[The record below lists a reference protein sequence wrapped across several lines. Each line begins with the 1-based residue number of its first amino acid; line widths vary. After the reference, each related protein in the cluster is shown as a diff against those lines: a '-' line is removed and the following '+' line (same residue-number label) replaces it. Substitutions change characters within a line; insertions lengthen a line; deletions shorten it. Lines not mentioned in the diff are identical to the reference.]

1 MPEIVRKM
9 GVIIAGEF
17 YDAAP
22 DFVLTMET
30 KGIPAALMAAQAL
43 GVPLV
48 IARRSSKVYE
58 GSAVNINYVSGS
70 SAHIETM
77 SLSRRAVR
85 EGQRALIV
93 DDFLK
98 AGGTARGM
106 IELMGEF
113 NVEVVGMAF
122 VMAKAQ
128 PASKL
133 IQGERALMVMDL
145 EGEDKSVTF
154 LYPSDWILL
163 SRENIDTMID
173 AAATVEE
180 VAELAQTARTQ
191 IEQLGIIV
199 LMAATGANNINFQ
212 HQNAGVALSGDD
224 LMNLSSSLQS
234 NISSAIGGVS
244 FYDPELMAIG
254 GTDAMLLQYV
264 YTMAGI
270 DFTGMQVYMPVGTEL
285 AICTLTSSAED
296 ISAGAEAVGIIMG
309 SLELQ

>member
-1 MPEIVRKM
+1 MTKKLLSLLVAFALLAMPC
-9 GVIIAGEF
+9 
-17 YDAAP
+17 
-22 DFVLTMET
+22 LTLAEEYQT
-30 KGIPAALMAAQAL
+30 
-43 GVPLV
+43 
-48 IARRSSKVYE
+48 
-58 GSAVNINYVSGS
+58 YVS
-70 SAHIETM
+70 
-77 SLSRRAVR
+77 
-85 EGQRALIV
+85 
-93 DDFLK
+93 
-98 AGGTARGM
+98 
-106 IELMGEF
+106 
-113 NVEVVGMAF
+113 
-122 VMAKAQ
+122 
-128 PASKL
+128 
-133 IQGERALMVMDL
+133 
-145 EGEDKSVTF
+145 EDQSVTF

-199 LMAATGANNINFQ
+199 LMDATGANNINFQ
-212 HQNAGVALSGDD
+212 HQNAEVALSGDD

-234 NISSAIGGVS
+234 NISSAIDDVS
-244 FYDPELMAIG
+244 FYDPELMDIG

-270 DFTGMQVYMPVGTEL
+270 DFTGMQVYMPEGTEL

>member
-1 MPEIVRKM
+1 MTKKLLSLLVAFALLAMPC
-9 GVIIAGEF
+9 
-17 YDAAP
+17 
-22 DFVLTMET
+22 LTLAEEYQT
-30 KGIPAALMAAQAL
+30 
-43 GVPLV
+43 
-48 IARRSSKVYE
+48 
-58 GSAVNINYVSGS
+58 YVS
-70 SAHIETM
+70 
-77 SLSRRAVR
+77 
-85 EGQRALIV
+85 
-93 DDFLK
+93 
-98 AGGTARGM
+98 
-106 IELMGEF
+106 
-113 NVEVVGMAF
+113 
-122 VMAKAQ
+122 
-128 PASKL
+128 
-133 IQGERALMVMDL
+133 
-145 EGEDKSVTF
+145 EDKSVTF

-163 SRENIDTMID
+163 CRENIDTIID

-199 LMAATGANNINFQ
+199 LMDATGANNINFQ

-224 LMNLSSSLQS
+224 LMNLAPSLQS

-296 ISAGAEAVGIIMG
+296 ISSGAEAVGIIMG

>member
-1 MPEIVRKM
+1 MTKKLLSLLVAFALLAMPC
-9 GVIIAGEF
+9 
-17 YDAAP
+17 
-22 DFVLTMET
+22 LTLAEEYQT
-30 KGIPAALMAAQAL
+30 YI
-43 GVPLV
+43 
-48 IARRSSKVYE
+48 S
-58 GSAVNINYVSGS
+58 
-70 SAHIETM
+70 
-77 SLSRRAVR
+77 
-85 EGQRALIV
+85 
-93 DDFLK
+93 
-98 AGGTARGM
+98 
-106 IELMGEF
+106 
-113 NVEVVGMAF
+113 
-122 VMAKAQ
+122 
-128 PASKL
+128 
-133 IQGERALMVMDL
+133 
-145 EGEDKSVTF
+145 EDKSVTF
-154 LYPSDWILL
+154 LYPSDWIVL

-180 VAELAQTARTQ
+180 VAELAQTVRTQ

-199 LMAATGANNINFQ
+199 LMDATGANNINFQ
-212 HQNAGVALSGDD
+212 HQIDGLALSGDD

>member
-1 MPEIVRKM
+1 MTKKLLSLLVAFALLAMPC
-9 GVIIAGEF
+9 
-17 YDAAP
+17 
-22 DFVLTMET
+22 LTLAEEYQT
-30 KGIPAALMAAQAL
+30 
-43 GVPLV
+43 
-48 IARRSSKVYE
+48 
-58 GSAVNINYVSGS
+58 YVS
-70 SAHIETM
+70 
-77 SLSRRAVR
+77 
-85 EGQRALIV
+85 
-93 DDFLK
+93 
-98 AGGTARGM
+98 
-106 IELMGEF
+106 
-113 NVEVVGMAF
+113 
-122 VMAKAQ
+122 
-128 PASKL
+128 
-133 IQGERALMVMDL
+133 
-145 EGEDKSVTF
+145 EDQSVTF

-163 SRENIDTMID
+163 SRENIDTIID

-199 LMAATGANNINFQ
+199 LMDATGANNINFQ

-224 LMNLSSSLQS
+224 LAPSLQS

>member
-1 MPEIVRKM
+1 MTKKLLSLLVAFALLAMPC
-9 GVIIAGEF
+9 
-17 YDAAP
+17 
-22 DFVLTMET
+22 LTLAEEYQT
-30 KGIPAALMAAQAL
+30 
-43 GVPLV
+43 
-48 IARRSSKVYE
+48 
-58 GSAVNINYVSGS
+58 YVS
-70 SAHIETM
+70 
-77 SLSRRAVR
+77 
-85 EGQRALIV
+85 
-93 DDFLK
+93 
-98 AGGTARGM
+98 
-106 IELMGEF
+106 
-113 NVEVVGMAF
+113 
-122 VMAKAQ
+122 
-128 PASKL
+128 
-133 IQGERALMVMDL
+133 
-145 EGEDKSVTF
+145 EDQSVTF

-163 SRENIDTMID
+163 SRENIDTIID
-173 AAATVEE
+173 AATVEE

-199 LMAATGANNINFQ
+199 LMDATGANNINFQ

>member
-1 MPEIVRKM
+1 MTKKLLSLLVAFALLAMPC
-9 GVIIAGEF
+9 
-17 YDAAP
+17 
-22 DFVLTMET
+22 LTLAEEYQT
-30 KGIPAALMAAQAL
+30 
-43 GVPLV
+43 
-48 IARRSSKVYE
+48 
-58 GSAVNINYVSGS
+58 YVS
-70 SAHIETM
+70 
-77 SLSRRAVR
+77 
-85 EGQRALIV
+85 
-93 DDFLK
+93 
-98 AGGTARGM
+98 
-106 IELMGEF
+106 
-113 NVEVVGMAF
+113 
-122 VMAKAQ
+122 
-128 PASKL
+128 
-133 IQGERALMVMDL
+133 
-145 EGEDKSVTF
+145 EDKSVTF

-163 SRENIDTMID
+163 SRENIDTIID

-199 LMAATGANNINFQ
+199 LMDATGAKNINFQ

-224 LMNLSSSLQS
+224 LMNLAPSLQS

>member
-1 MPEIVRKM
+1 MPC
-9 GVIIAGEF
+9 
-17 YDAAP
+17 
-22 DFVLTMET
+22 LTL
-30 KGIPAALMAAQAL
+30 A
-43 GVPLV
+43 
-48 IARRSSKVYE
+48 E
-58 GSAVNINYVSGS
+58 GYQTYVS
-70 SAHIETM
+70 
-77 SLSRRAVR
+77 
-85 EGQRALIV
+85 
-93 DDFLK
+93 
-98 AGGTARGM
+98 
-106 IELMGEF
+106 
-113 NVEVVGMAF
+113 
-122 VMAKAQ
+122 
-128 PASKL
+128 
-133 IQGERALMVMDL
+133 
-145 EGEDKSVTF
+145 EDKSVTF

-199 LMAATGANNINFQ
+199 LMDATGANNINFQ

-224 LMNLSSSLQS
+224 LMNLAPSLQS
-234 NISSAIGGVS
+234 NISSAIGDVS